1 MLVKIMKAT
10 IIILAFLLGFVATEY
25 YKLYLENK
33 HLRFQLKEYQIIDS
47 LYNERIQ
54 QIYPDRL
61 LNESIYDVDTVN
73 S

>member
-1 MLVKIMKAT
+1 MKAT
-10 IIILAFLLGFVATEY
+10 IIILAFLLGFVSTEY

-54 QIYPDRL
+54 QIDPDRL
-61 LNESIYDVDTVN
+61 FNESIYDVDTVN